1 MKLAKFIKNVYV
13 SGFPRDGLIAAFIDD
28 TVEIEYKKLRSNN
41 NIYSNRMSRFRLVLN
56 DGVEVVSIVGEQSH
70 REVKVKNEKPS
81 KEHIE
86 LEGEDANQYVFT
98 AILYRGKNVFK
109 IEVNDNGETKTWDL
123 IIYHKS
129 VIRDWTEG
137 LARAVILIVALNTF
151 VIQGSYIPSASM
163 MNTLI
168 EGDYIWVNKAA
179 YFLQEPERGDVV
191 VFNFPLDPQR
201 DFIKRLIGK
210 PGDKI
215 KLKDSKLY
223 LNGKLH
229 LEYFTQ
235 NDFYSPISPKE
246 NLLRSV
252 PVANLLKDSQKSSLP
267 EKLYLIEWER
277 GLELPDSSYFSK
289 NINAGVG
296 DYIDIKDEKK
306 PGYYRKPMK
315 ILAVPGDSIQ
325 KNITGGVQTKAGLH
339 PAGTY
344 ALFFMIH
351 RQNPKIKTGY
361 EMDEVTIPENKY
373 FVMGDNRDNSQDS
386 RFWGFVDRT
395 KIKGKAMFIYLPI
408 DRMKMIK
415 NQFGVESK

>member
-1 MKLAKFIKNVYV
+1 MKLAKFIKNIYV

-41 NIYSNRMSRFRLVLN
+41 NIYSNRMSRFRFVLN
-56 DGVEVVSIVGEQSH
+56 DGVVVTSVTGEQSH
-70 REVKVKNEKPS
+70 REVKVKHEEPS

-86 LEGEDANQYVFT
+86 LEGKDANQYVFT
-98 AILYRGKNVFK
+98 AILFRGKNVFK
-109 IEVNDNGETKTWDL
+109 IEVEDKGEKKTWDL
-123 IIYHKS
+123 VIYHKS
-129 VIRDWTEG
+129 VARDWTEG

-179 YFLQEPERGDVV
+179 YFLQEPQRGDVV

-215 KLKDSKLY
+215 KIKDSKLY
-223 LNGKLH
+223 LNGKLRI
-229 LEYFTQ
+229 ENFTQ
-235 NDFYSPISPKE
+235 NDFYSPFDPKD
-246 NLLRSV
+246 NVMTPIPVSSV
-252 PVANLLKDSQKSSLP
+252 FKNSQIAYLP
-267 EKLYLIEWER
+267 EKLYLLRWEKD
-277 GLELPDSSYFSK
+277 LTMPETSYFSK
-289 NINAGVG
+289 NLNAGVG
-296 DYIDIKDEKK
+296 DFVDIKDIKRG
-306 PGYYRKPMK
+306 PYRKPME

-325 KNITGGVQTKAGLH
+325 SVLGGLKTKAGFH
-339 PAGTY
+339 TVGSY
-344 ALFFMIH
+344 ALFYMEP
-351 RQNPKIKTGY
+351 RQGREFKTAY
-361 EMDEVTIPENKY
+361 EMDEITIPENQY

-386 RFWGFVDRT
+386 RFWGFVDRS

-408 DRMKMIK
+408 DRMQMIR

>member
-28 TVEIEYKKLRSNN
+28 SVEIEYKKLRSNN
-41 NIYSNRMSRFRLVLN
+41 NIYSNRFSRFRFVLN
-56 DGVEVVSIVGEQSH
+56 DGVKVTSIVGEQSH
-70 REVKVKNEKPS
+70 RSVKAKQEEPS

-86 LEGEDANQYVFT
+86 LEGEDANQFVFT
-98 AILYRGKNVFK
+98 AILFRGKNVFK
-109 IEVNDNGETKTWDL
+109 MEVDDNGVTKTWDL
-123 IIYHKS
+123 VIYHKS
-129 VIRDWTEG
+129 VARDWIEG

-179 YFLQEPERGDVV
+179 YFLQEPQRGDVV

-210 PGDKI
+210 PGDKVKI
-215 KLKDSKLY
+215 KDSKLY

-235 NDFYSPISPKE
+235 NDFYSPFSPKD
-246 NLLRSV
+246 NLMK
-252 PVANLLKDSQKSSLP
+252 PIPMEAIFKNSQITYLP
-267 EKLYLIEWER
+267 EKLHLIQWEN
-277 GLELPDSSYFSK
+277 GIEMTETAYFSK
-289 NINAGVG
+289 NLNAKVG
-296 DYIDIKDEKK
+296 DFVDIKDVKRG
-306 PGYYRKPMK
+306 PFRRPMQ
-315 ILAVPGDSIQ
+315 ILATPGDSIQ
-325 KNITGGVQTKAGLH
+325 RVTGGIQTKSGFH
-339 PAGTY
+339 PAGSF
-344 ALFFMIH
+344 ALFYMEP
-351 RQNPKIKTGY
+351 RQGREFKTAY
-361 EMDEVTIPENKY
+361 EMDELTIPENKY